1 MQKSVKEDREK
12 YIGGS
17 DIPIIMGISPFKSR
31 FDLLLE
37 KAELKDND
45 FDGNEYTEYGNV
57 MEPKI
62 REHINKSLGKDYK
75 EGKHIIDDIRIHT
88 DGECS
93 GSILE
98 IKTTSQIHE
107 TVDEYKVYLV
117 QLLFYMYHTK
127 KTSGMLAVYSRPEDF
142 SEEFDE
148 KRLQVFGISI
158 DNYKDLIDE
167 INKAVEQFKID
178 LEKVKEN
185 PLITEEDLL
194 PLDIKEIADE
204 VVTLEKQIAS
214 IKILEDKCK
223 KAKEQLK
230 EAMEKQGLK
239 NWTTPSGIKITR
251 VLDSPDKE
259 VEEEYYD
266 EDKFIAENTEL
277 HEQYTNKLAEYKMTR
292 TVIKKG
298 KKGYVLITL
307 PKEEKEN
314 DEK

>member
-17 DIPIIMGISPFKSR
+17 DIPIIMGISPFKTR

-45 FDGNEYTEYGNV
+45 FDGNEYTEYGNK

-62 REHINKSLGKDYK
+62 REHINESLGKDYV

-107 TVDEYKVYLV
+107 DVNDYKVYLV

-158 DNYKDLIDE
+158 DNYKELVDE

-185 PLITEEDLL
+185 PFITEEDLL
-194 PLDIKEIADE
+194 PVDIKEIAE
-204 VVTLEKQIAS
+204 QVVALENELATFKAIQ
-214 IKILEDKCK
+214 DKYD
-223 KAKEQLK
+223 KAKAELK
-230 EAMEKQGLK
+230 TAMENQGLK
-239 NWTTPSGIKITR
+239 KWTTPNGTQITL

-277 HEQYTNKLAEYKMTR
+277 HQQYHNKLAEYKETR
-292 TVIKKG
+292 KVIKKG
-298 KKGYVLITL
+298 KKGYVKITL
-307 PKEEKEN
+307 PKEDKEN
-314 DEK
+314 A

>member
-17 DIPIIMGISPFKSR
+17 DIPIIMGISPFKTR

-45 FDGNEYTEYGNV
+45 FDGNEYTEYGNK

-62 REHINKSLGKDYK
+62 REHINKSLGKDYV

-107 TVDEYKVYLV
+107 DVNDYKVYLV

-158 DNYKDLIDE
+158 DNYKELVDE

-185 PLITEEDLL
+185 PFITEEDLL
-194 PLDIKEIADE
+194 PVDIKEIAE
-204 VVTLEKQIAS
+204 QVVALENELATFKAIQ
-214 IKILEDKCK
+214 DKYD
-223 KAKEQLK
+223 KAKAELK
-230 EAMEKQGLK
+230 TAMENQGLK
-239 NWTTPSGIKITR
+239 KWTTPNGTQITL

-277 HEQYTNKLAEYKMTR
+277 HQQYHNKLAEYKETR
-292 TVIKKG
+292 KVIKKG
-298 KKGYVLITL
+298 KKGYVKITL
-307 PKEEKEN
+307 PKEDKEN
-314 DEK
+314 A

>member
-17 DIPIIMGISPFKSR
+17 DIPIIMGISPFKTR

-45 FDGNEYTEYGNV
+45 FDGNEYTEYGNK

-62 REHINKSLGKDYK
+62 REHINKSLGKDYV

-107 TVDEYKVYLV
+107 DVNDYKVYLV

-127 KTSGMLAVYSRPEDF
+127 KTSGMLAVYNRPEDF

-158 DNYKDLIDE
+158 DNYKELVDE

-185 PLITEEDLL
+185 PFITEEDLL
-194 PLDIKEIADE
+194 PVDIKEIAE
-204 VVTLEKQIAS
+204 QVVALENELATFKAIQ
-214 IKILEDKCK
+214 DKYD
-223 KAKEQLK
+223 KAKAELK
-230 EAMEKQGLK
+230 TAMENQGLK
-239 NWTTPSGIKITR
+239 KWTTPNGTQITL

-277 HEQYTNKLAEYKMTR
+277 HQQYHNKLAEYKETR
-292 TVIKKG
+292 KVIKKG
-298 KKGYVLITL
+298 KKGYVKITL
-307 PKEEKEN
+307 PKSDEN
-314 DEK
+314 ETV

>member
-17 DIPIIMGISPFKSR
+17 DIPIIMGISPFKTR

-45 FDGNEYTEYGNV
+45 FDGNEYTEYGNK

-62 REHINKSLGKDYK
+62 REHINKSLGKDYV

-107 TVDEYKVYLV
+107 EVNDYKVYLV

-158 DNYKDLIDE
+158 DNYKDLVDE
-167 INKAVEQFKID
+167 INKAVEQFRID

-194 PLDIKEIADE
+194 PVDIKEIAE
-204 VVTLEKQIAS
+204 QVVALENELATFKAIQ
-214 IKILEDKCK
+214 DKYD
-223 KAKEQLK
+223 KAKAELK
-230 EAMEKQGLK
+230 TAMENQGLK
-239 NWTTPSGIKITR
+239 KWTTPNGTQITL

-277 HEQYTNKLAEYKMTR
+277 HQQYHNKLAEYKETR
-292 TVIKKG
+292 KVVKKG
-298 KKGYVLITL
+298 KKGYVKITL

-314 DEK
+314 V

>member
-17 DIPIIMGISPFKSR
+17 DIPIIMGISPFKTR

-45 FDGNEYTEYGNV
+45 FDGNEYTEYGNK

-62 REHINKSLGKDYK
+62 REHINKSLGKDYV

-107 TVDEYKVYLV
+107 DVNDYKVYLV

-127 KTSGMLAVYSRPEDF
+127 KTSGMLAVYNRPKDF

-158 DNYKDLIDE
+158 DNYKELVDE

-185 PLITEEDLL
+185 PFITEEDLL
-194 PLDIKEIADE
+194 PVDIKEIAE
-204 VVTLEKQIAS
+204 QVVALENELATFKAIQ
-214 IKILEDKCK
+214 DKYD
-223 KAKEQLK
+223 KAKAELK
-230 EAMEKQGLK
+230 TAMENQGLK
-239 NWTTPSGIKITR
+239 KWTTPNGTQITL

-277 HEQYTNKLAEYKMTR
+277 HQQYHNKLAEYKETR
-292 TVIKKG
+292 KVIKKG
-298 KKGYVLITL
+298 KKGYVKITL
-307 PKEEKEN
+307 PKSDEN
-314 DEK
+314 ETV

>member
-17 DIPIIMGISPFKSR
+17 DIPIIMGISPFKTR

-45 FDGNEYTEYGNV
+45 FDGNEYTEYGNK

-62 REHINKSLGKDYK
+62 REHINKSLGKDYV

-107 TVDEYKVYLV
+107 DVNDYKVYLV

-158 DNYKDLIDE
+158 DNYKELVDE

-185 PLITEEDLL
+185 PFITEEDLL
-194 PLDIKEIADE
+194 PVDIKEIAE
-204 VVTLEKQIAS
+204 QVVALENELATFNAIQ
-214 IKILEDKCK
+214 DKYD
-223 KAKEQLK
+223 KAKAELK
-230 EAMEKQGLK
+230 TAMENQGLK
-239 NWTTPSGIKITR
+239 KWTTPNGTQITL

-277 HEQYTNKLAEYKMTR
+277 HQQYHNKLAEYKETR
-292 TVIKKG
+292 KVIKKG
-298 KKGYVLITL
+298 KKGYVKITL
-307 PKEEKEN
+307 PKEDKEN
-314 DEK
+314 A

>member
-17 DIPIIMGISPFKSR
+17 DIPIIMGISPFKTR

-45 FDGNEYTEYGNV
+45 FDGNEYTEYGNK

-62 REHINKSLGKDYK
+62 REHINKSLGKDYV

-107 TVDEYKVYLV
+107 DVNDYKVYLV

-127 KTSGMLAVYSRPEDF
+127 KTSGMLAVYNRPEDF

-158 DNYKDLIDE
+158 DNYKELVDE

-185 PLITEEDLL
+185 PFITEEDLL
-194 PLDIKEIADE
+194 PVDIKEIAE
-204 VVTLEKQIAS
+204 QVVALENELATFKTIQ
-214 IKILEDKCK
+214 DKYD
-223 KAKEQLK
+223 KAKAELK
-230 EAMEKQGLK
+230 TAMENQGLK
-239 NWTTPSGIKITR
+239 KWTTPNGTQITL

-277 HEQYTNKLAEYKMTR
+277 HQQYHNKLAEYKETR
-292 TVIKKG
+292 KVIKKG
-298 KKGYVLITL
+298 KKGYVKITL
-307 PKEEKEN
+307 PKEEVKDN
-314 DEK
+314 G

>member
-17 DIPIIMGISPFKSR
+17 DIPIIMGISPFKTR

-45 FDGNEYTEYGNV
+45 FDGNEYTEYGNK

-62 REHINKSLGKDYK
+62 REHINNSLGKDYK
-75 EGKHIIDDIRIHT
+75 EGKHIKDDIRIHT

-98 IKTTSQIHE
+98 IKTTSQIHKD
-107 TVDEYKVYLV
+107 VNDYKVYLV

-127 KTSGMLAVYSRPEDF
+127 KTSGVLAVYERPEDF

-148 KRLQVFGISI
+148 KRLQVFMISI
-158 DNYKDLIDE
+158 DNYKDLVDE
-167 INKAVEQFKID
+167 INKAVEQFRID
-178 LEKVKEN
+178 LDKVKDD

-194 PLDIKEIADE
+194 PVDIKEVAE
-204 VVTLEKQIAS
+204 QVVALENQLAS
-214 IKILEDKCK
+214 YKAIQEQYD
-223 KAKEQLK
+223 KAKSELK
-230 EAMEKQGLK
+230 TAMENQGLK
-239 NWTTPSGIKITR
+239 KWTTPNGTQITL
-251 VLDSPDKE
+251 VLDTPDKE

-277 HEQYTNKLAEYKMTR
+277 HEQYHNKLAEYKGTKK
-292 TVIKKG
+292 VIKKG
-298 KKGYVLITL
+298 KKGYVKITL
-307 PKEEKEN
+307 PKEDKEN
-314 DEK
+314 V